1 MEAISHAKNLM
12 RERCSM
18 PRRSTRITLLNNTP
32 FTLTFLASNRC
43 HGDWTDPWQPPS
55 RIPPNT
61 QGAWQSESSGIATG
75 TEAWV
80 KYLLNTT
87 DSDFAT
93 GQPCLPELVYI
104 HWDNPFVWGPHT
116 KPIPDHTVGTSDVT
130 TPCDDGGTTS
140 GTFPPV
146 GGTTPQGCR
155 HELFMAGMSGA
166 GISNV
171 TWWDV
176 IVNWPALL
184 GLIVTGEADV
194 NLQLT
199 LGLRAVGSVG
209 QTIRS
214 LYDGRQGL
222 RSLARTAGRSSF
234 RALFN
239 M

>member
-1 MEAISHAKNLM
+1 
-12 RERCSM
+12 M

-55 RIPPNT
+55 QIPPNT
-61 QGAWQSESSGIATG
+61 QGGWQSESSGIATG

-80 KYLLNTT
+80 KYILNNT

-104 HWDNPFVWGPHT
+104 YWDNPFVPNHDT
-116 KPIPDHTVGTSDVT
+116 KPIKFQVGTSDVT
-130 TPCDDGGTTS
+130 PPCGADGATS

-146 GGTTPQGCR
+146 GGTTPRGCR

-171 TWWDV
+171 TWWDA

-184 GLIVTGEADV
+184 GLTVLGEADI
-194 NLQLT
+194 NLQFT

>member
-1 MEAISHAKNLM
+1 
-12 RERCSM
+12 M

-32 FTLTFLASNRC
+32 FTLTWLASNRC
-43 HGDWTDPWQPPS
+43 HGSWTDPW
-55 RIPPNT
+55 IPPRQISPKT
-61 QGAWQSESSGIATG
+61 QGAWQSESSGIGTG

-80 KYLLNTT
+80 KYLLNNNET
-87 DSDFAT
+87 DFAT

-116 KPIPDHTVGTSDVT
+116 KPVPDHTVTTSDVT

-146 GGTTPQGCR
+146 AGTTPQGCR
-155 HELFMAGMSGA
+155 HELFIAGVSGA

-176 IVNWPALL
+176 IVNWPALVGLTVL
-184 GLIVTGEADV
+184 GAADV
-194 NLQLT
+194 NLQVT